1 MSLQMEGESR
11 RVRETFE
18 DAKLLISKFGEGT
31 IRRRCRR
38 LLEAGKGR
46 EVYSS
51 LELLGGM

>member
-1 MSLQMEGESR
+1 MEGESR
-11 RVRETFE
+11 RVTETFE

-31 IRRRCRR
+31 ISRRCRR
-38 LLEAGKGR
+38 LPEAGKGR